1 MTASDP
7 SVLLQVEDLRVWF
20 DTPTEVVRAVDGMN
34 LTIRRGE
41 TVCLVGESG
50 CGKSVTGL
58 ALMRLIDP
66 PGRIQEGSR
75 VTFEGNDLLGLSEKQ
90 MERIR
95 GNDIAMVFQE
105 PMSSLNPVQTV
116 GAQIV
121 EAVRLHQDV
130 SRKAARAQAEEALA
144 LVGMPSPKERMGNYP
159 HEMSGGM
166 RQRVVI
172 AMAIV
177 CRPKLLIADEP
188 TTALDVTVQAQ
199 IMELLERLQDEFG
212 MSLLHITHD
221 LGVVAETADRVAVAY
236 GGRVVEE
243 GSAAE
248 IYGHPQHP
256 YTEAL
261 LRSIPVLG
269 MTHTQHPLSVIRGM
283 VPGGAHWPSG
293 CRFAPRCDYSFDL
306 CAEYPPMVDLSS
318 GQSAACWLCESGPR
332 SLTTL
337 PTAGLADV

>member
-1 MTASDP
+1 MTVGDG
-7 SVLLQVEDLRVWF
+7 SVLLQVKDLRVHF
-20 DTPTEVVRAVDGMN
+20 ESRGEVVRAVDGMN
-34 LTIRRGE
+34 LTIRTGQ

-66 PGRIQEGSR
+66 PGRIQEGSQ
-75 VTFEGNDLLGLSEKQ
+75 VTFEGTDLLGLPEKE

-105 PMSSLNPVQTV
+105 PMSSLNPVRSV

-130 SRKAARAQAEEALA
+130 SRRVATAQAEEALA
-144 LVGMPSPKERMGNYP
+144 LVGMPAPKQRMRNYP

-177 CRPKLLIADEP
+177 GRPKLLIADEP

-199 IMELLERLQDEFG
+199 IVELLDRLRDEFG

-243 GSAAE
+243 GTAAE
-248 IYGHPQHP
+248 IFGHPQHP

-269 MTHTQHPLSVIRGM
+269 MTHDQPLSVIRGM
-283 VPGGAHWPSG
+283 VPGGAHWPTG
-293 CRFAPRCDYSFDL
+293 CRFRSRCDHAFDR
-306 CAEYPPMVDLSS
+306 CVEYPPMFDVSPD
-318 GQSAACWLCESGPR
+318 QAAACWLCRSGPR
-332 SLTTL
+332 PVSIL
-337 PTAGLADV
+337 PTAGLVDG

>member
-1 MTASDP
+1 
-7 SVLLQVEDLRVWF
+7 
-20 DTPTEVVRAVDGMN
+20 
-34 LTIRRGE
+34 
-41 TVCLVGESG
+41 VCLVGESG

-177 CRPKLLIADEP
+177 CRPKL
-188 TTALDVTVQAQ
+188 
-199 IMELLERLQDEFG
+199 
-212 MSLLHITHD
+212 HITHD

-293 CRFAPRCDYSFDL
+293 CRFAPRCDHSFDL
-306 CAEYPPMVDLSS
+306 CAEYPRMVDLSS

>member
-1 MTASDP
+1 MTVNEP
-7 SVLLQVEDLRVWF
+7 PVLLDVEDLRVWF
-20 DTPTEVVRAVDGMN
+20 DTRTEVVRAVDGID
-34 LTIRRGE
+34 LTIRAGE

-75 VTFEGNDLLGLSEKQ
+75 ITFEGKDLLGLSERE
-90 MERIR
+90 MEGIR

-121 EAVRLHQDV
+121 EAVRLHNDV
-130 SRKAARAQAEEALA
+130 SRKAARVQAEETLA
-144 LVGMPSPKERMGNYP
+144 LVGIPSPKQRMGNYP

-199 IMELLERLQDEFG
+199 IVELLEQLQDEFG

-221 LGVVAETADRVAVAY
+221 LGLVAETADQVAVAY

-243 GSAAE
+243 GSAAR
-248 IYGHPQHP
+248 IFGHPQHP
-256 YTEAL
+256 YTQAL
-261 LRSIPVLG
+261 LGSIPVLG
-269 MTHTQHPLSVIRGM
+269 MTQAHPLSVIRGM
-283 VPGGAHWPSG
+283 VPAGAHWPSG
-293 CRFAPRCDYSFDL
+293 CRFAPRCDYSFDR
-306 CAEYPPMVDLSS
+306 CAQYPPMFKSS
-318 GQSAACWLCESGPR
+318 RSQSAACWLCESGPR
-332 SLTTL
+332 PLTPHLTG
-337 PTAGLADV
+337 GLADG